1 MENLVQNQPLAKD
14 SLTRSYRKI
23 LLLPQDIKSNMPQF
37 VLRYIWERQDA
48 KLCQHTKT
56 RL

>member
-23 LLLPQDIKSNMPQF
+23 LLLPQDIKSNMP
-37 VLRYIWERQDA
+37 
-48 KLCQHTKT
+48 
-56 RL
+56 